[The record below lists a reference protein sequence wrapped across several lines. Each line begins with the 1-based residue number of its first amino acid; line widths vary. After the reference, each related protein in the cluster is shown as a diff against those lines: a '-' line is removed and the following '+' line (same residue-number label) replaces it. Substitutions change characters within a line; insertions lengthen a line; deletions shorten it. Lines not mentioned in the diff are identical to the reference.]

1 MATYHIII
9 NKKVNRNF
17 IKKEIV
23 CATGQGQPRPFSF
36 KIQKGAVEIEYEM
49 SKVKS
54 LDYTIE
60 KSVVFREALTKAYL
74 YHALLLNSA
83 LMINQITLLIEGEEY
98 TLNKENNVNFPF
110 VFSLLT
116 EDDLHLNNAF
126 EVLPDYIVV
135 NSIKFNQKE
144 LRFVSL
150 ASYLSAKS
158 KTYQIERFNSLWT
171 SMNALYNYVALCY
184 ENRIVD
190 DCTGITRSD
199 IPSNLRMYGKD
210 ANGIS
215 AMMYHLKNNCR
226 KPSRN
231 DESDT
236 KANNTEA
243 FQQLASLFQRLSDD
257 EISELY
263 TLCLS
268 DLRATGI
275 VHSLPQKY
283 AALDTVSRLYGF
295 PSYLFVILQY
305 AYSLRCELLYGNK
318 ATPIF
323 CSYNDRS
330 IGELKVVN
338 HFLDSYLCNEIPLLF
353 TTNYYDAM
361 HNDVAALMN
370 IIAANNNN
378 PTPYTTFIRNNR

>member
-17 IKKEIV
+17 IEKEIV
-23 CATGQGQPRPFSF
+23 CATAQGQPRPFSF

-49 SKVKS
+49 SKVNS

-83 LMINQITLLIEGEEY
+83 LMIKQITLIIEGEEY
-98 TLNKENNVNFPF
+98 TLSKENNINFPF

-135 NSIKFNQKE
+135 NSIKYNQKE

-158 KTYQIERFNSLWT
+158 KSYQIERFNSLWT

-184 ENRIVD
+184 EERIVD
-190 DCTGITRSD
+190 DCNGITRSD
-199 IPSNLRMYGKD
+199 IPSNLRIYGKD

-226 KPSRN
+226 KPSR
-231 DESDT
+231 DAESNT
-236 KANNTEA
+236 KANNKAA
-243 FQQLASLFQRLSDD
+243 FQQLASLFQRLSDE

-263 TLCLS
+263 SLCLS

-275 VHSLPQKY
+275 VHSLPPKY
-283 AALDTVSRLYGF
+283 APLDVVSRLYNF
-295 PSYLFVILQY
+295 PSYLFIILQY
-305 AYSLRCELLYGNK
+305 AYSLRCELFHGNK
-318 ATPIF
+318 ATPII

-330 IGELKVVN
+330 IGELRVVN
-338 HFLDSYLCNEIPLLF
+338 YFLDSYLSNEIPLLF
-353 TTNYYDAM
+353 TTNYYDSM
-361 HNDVAALMN
+361 HNDVIALMN
-370 IIAANNNN
+370 IVASSNNN
-378 PTPYTTFIRNNR
+378 PTPYTTFIRNNQ